1 MLATILVCLQ
11 KVELMEKDNNNSLN
25 SPAASYGKKVS
36 VRDLHYEPVD
46 NLEETLRSQGYISLD
61 EYINKVSKYL

>member
-1 MLATILVCLQ
+1 
-11 KVELMEKDNNNSLN
+11 MEKDNNNSLN